1 MNFKAPIFLI
11 LINRINYDK
20 NNYYSLEFNI
30 FNLIKKRTKIVKHML
45 SLKQFKNQ
53 IVDHKR
59 IKSILKKVKYKSIKN
74 GIDPKITSRIW
85 KSMIWSYVDFQRKN
99 FKKK

>member
-1 MNFKAPIFLI
+1 MNQKKLKVDRKKIDL
-11 LINRINYDK
+11 LDK
-20 NNYYSLEFNI
+20 KI
-30 FNLIKKRTKIVKHML
+30 FNLIKKRTHIVKHML
-45 SLKQFKNQ
+45 ALKKFKNQ

-59 IKSILKKVKYKSIKN
+59 ITEILKNIKRKSIES
-74 GIDPKITSRIW
+74 GIDPKITNRIW